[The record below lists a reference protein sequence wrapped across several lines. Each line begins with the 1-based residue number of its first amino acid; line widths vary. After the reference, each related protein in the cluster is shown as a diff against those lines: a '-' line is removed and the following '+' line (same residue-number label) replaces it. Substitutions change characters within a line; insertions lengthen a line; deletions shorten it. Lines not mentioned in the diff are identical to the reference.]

1 MKTIITFSMVVFA
14 ALLLAG
20 CGNKQEGPEE
30 ITTSSSLQAGQATQP
45 ADVVPVD
52 TQPGLVKNA
61 APVYPEEALKNGLEG
76 TVYVKI
82 WVNTEGKV
90 VDAAIQKS
98 DAEIFNQPSLDA
110 AKQFQFTPALKDG
123 LPVSVWVTV
132 PFKYK
137 LADKAEKK

>member
-1 MKTIITFSMVVFA
+1 MCDIEQNFPQTWQRGKAMKTTIMFSLA
-14 ALLLAG
+14 AMLSVLLAG
-20 CGNKQEGPEE
+20 CGNKAEGPEE
-30 ITTSSSLQAGQATQP
+30 ITTSSSLQAGQPTPP

-52 TQPGLVKNA
+52 KQPGLVKNA

-110 AKQFQFTPALKDG
+110 
-123 LPVSVWVTV
+123 
-132 PFKYK
+132 
-137 LADKAEKK
+137 

>member
-1 MKTIITFSMVVFA
+1 
-14 ALLLAG
+14 
-20 CGNKQEGPEE
+20 
-30 ITTSSSLQAGQATQP
+30 
-45 ADVVPVD
+45 
-52 TQPGLVKNA
+52 
-61 APVYPEEALKNGLEG
+61 VYPEEALKNGLEG